1 MNEQNHKTM
10 QATSFEEVLEQILIK
25 DTRYH
30 RDAYLFLRDALD
42 HTRKMLDR
50 ELKAEKGSKRGATQ
64 EQHVTGQELL
74 AGIRELGL
82 EMFGPMA
89 MTVFEEW
96 GIHACPDF
104 GEMVF
109 IMVESRLLKKTDKD
123 TRADFESGYDFHD
136 AFQKPF
142 LPQNRL
148 AKILKE
154 PKVTKA

>member
-1 MNEQNHKTM
+1 M
-10 QATSFEEVLEQILIK
+10 QPSTIEEVIEQILLK
-25 DTRYH
+25 DARYH

-50 ELKAEKGSKRGATQ
+50 ERKTERLAKRGLSK

-96 GIHACPDF
+96 GVHSCRDF

-109 IMVESRLLKKTDKD
+109 IMVENRLLKKTEKD
-123 TRADFESGYDFHD
+123 SRADFEQGYDFG
-136 AFQKPF
+136 
-142 LPQNRL
+142 
-148 AKILKE
+148 E
-154 PKVTKA
+154 